1 MRLGRPG
8 LRRWQVARSESALVP
23 PMGTAEPGRDRR
35 IPALAGA
42 EHGLI
47 DLLRRYSP
55 REGWATLA
63 ILWGLVLVVG
73 VTIQQAEWT
82 DTPGMILIV
91 LLSSLAGLALAKARW
106 PWPVLI
112 VLGLALG
119 VVIVYWQ
126 ASRLVQDETFIGS
139 IRQTALRLNDWYQ
152 AAVSGGI
159 STDLMPFSMA
169 LLGGGW
175 LLGFFSTWF
184 LFRRRYVWPA
194 LILGGL
200 ALFTHISFLPS
211 ERIASFF
218 VFVALSMLLIVRMG
232 FVHSRIG
239 WGDAGTRFSAA
250 SAWVTMA
257 AALVLSALVLAIAAS
272 IPLNVYVSKTVASVW
287 TQARTPVSTLESGL
301 SRLVTGIASKK
312 NIHGRPFGDNLPFLG
327 PINFNGEVVFMADTE
342 YPSYWLSRTYSE
354 YTPKGWVA
362 GETKEVKVG
371 PETVPPPQGDAL
383 KRTAVPQSLMV
394 HFDSTSLLAGG
405 NLEWLNREATIEVL
419 SPKSFE
425 IGMADPS
432 GEADFPA
439 DVQAL
444 ATELRTKLS
453 SPLVSFVESEVAKL
467 IPDDLVV
474 THIDYSQAGG
484 KPQVDSVTLQRKESI
499 SPDVVSFE
507 FNQQLIRGETYDM
520 VSLVSTATN
529 EDLRRAGR
537 DYDASITDHY
547 LQLPGDLPERVR
559 ELARR
564 LTGTADTTLDKARA
578 IETYLR
584 GESFTYS
591 QDIESPPTDSDGVDH
606 FLFETRTGYSDYFA
620 SAMAVMLRSVGVP
633 ARLAAGYAPGEFDEA
648 SGLNAV
654 RDSDSH
660 AWVQVYFPEF
670 GWIDFE
676 PTPAWPDPYR
686 QIGRPASGGQIVAT
700 ADVPDQEAAEFQG
713 FVFPAQL
720 SAIGLGVEGG
730 FEGEDRGIDVVRMIV
745 LPIIAVI
752 VALLVVVAALQALWN
767 LALRG
772 LALEQQIYA
781 KMARLGGLAGVGR
794 YDSQTP
800 REYASSLAATLPGVA
815 GEAALVATR
824 YSAVTY
830 GAPAS
835 SSVDDYP
842 LRLAWKLIR
851 GALVGRI
858 ARRLVPRGWGQS
870 D

>member
-1 MRLGRPG
+1 M
-8 LRRWQVARSESALVP
+8 ARSEDVLTP
-23 PMGTAEPGRDRR
+23 PAGTAATGHERG
-35 IPALAGA
+35 LSGAGA
-42 EHGLI
+42 RHALI
-47 DLLRRYSP
+47 DLLSRYSP

-73 VTIQQAEWT
+73 VTIQQSEWT
-82 DTPGMILIV
+82 DTPGMVLIV
-91 LLSSLAGLALAKARW
+91 LLSSLAGLALAKVRW
-106 PWPVLI
+106 PWPVLV

-126 ASRLVQDETFIGS
+126 ASRLVEDESFTGS
-139 IRQTALRLNDWYQ
+139 IHQTALRLNDWYQ

-175 LLGFFSTWF
+175 LLGFFSSWF
-184 LFRRRYVWPA
+184 LFRRRYVWPT

-211 ERIASFF
+211 ERVASFF
-218 VFVALSMLLIVRMG
+218 IFVALSMLLLVRMG
-232 FVHSRIG
+232 FVHSQIG
-239 WGDAGTRFSAA
+239 WRDTGTRYSAA
-250 SAWVTMA
+250 WGWVTVA
-257 AALVLSALVLAIAAS
+257 AALSLSAVVLAIAAS
-272 IPLNVYVSKTVASVW
+272 IPLNVYVSKTVANVW
-287 TQARTPVSTLESGL
+287 TQARTPVASLESGL

-327 PINFNGEVVFMADTE
+327 PINFNGDVVFMADTE

-362 GETKEVKVG
+362 GETREVKVG

-383 KRTAVPQSLMV
+383 KRTAVPQSLLLQ
-394 HFDSTSLLAGG
+394 FDGTSLLAGG

-419 SPKSFE
+419 TPKSFE
-425 IGMADPS
+425 ISMADPS
-432 GEADFPA
+432 GEVDFPA
-439 DVQAL
+439 DVKAL
-444 ATELRTKLS
+444 ATELRTRLS
-453 SPLVSFVESEVAKL
+453 SPVVSFVESEVAKL

-474 THIDYSQAGG
+474 THIDYSQPGG
-484 KPQVDSVTLQRKESI
+484 KPRVDSVTLQRKESI

-507 FNQQLIRGETYDM
+507 FDEQLISGETYDM

-529 EDLRRAGR
+529 EDLRRSGTE
-537 DYDASITDHY
+537 YDASITDHY
-547 LQLPGDLPERVR
+547 LQLPGDLPERVG
-559 ELARR
+559 ELAGR
-564 LTGTADTTLDKARA
+564 LTRTADTPLDKARA

-591 QDIESPPTDSDGVDH
+591 QDIEAPPTDSDGVDH

-620 SAMAVMLRSVGVP
+620 SSMAVMLRSVGIP

-676 PTPAWPDPYR
+676 PTPAWPDPSR
-686 QIGRPASGGQIVAT
+686 QIGRPARGGQIVDA
-700 ADVPDQEAAEFQG
+700 AEAPDQEFAEFQG

-730 FEGEDRGIDVVRMIV
+730 FEGGDSGIDVMRVVV
-745 LPIIAVI
+745 LPIIFVI
-752 VALLVVVAALQALWN
+752 VALLLVVAALQVLWN
-767 LALRG
+767 LAQRG
-772 LALEQQIYA
+772 LALEQQVYA

-794 YDSQTP
+794 STSQTP
-800 REYASSLAATLPGVA
+800 REYASSLAAALPGVA

-830 GAPAS
+830 GGPAS
-835 SSVDDYP
+835 KSVDDLP
-842 LRLAWKLIR
+842 LSLAWKRIR
-851 GALVGRI
+851 GALVVRI
-858 ARRLVPRGWGQS
+858 VRRLVPRRRTRS

>member
-1 MRLGRPG
+1 MARREGILGPLAG
-8 LRRWQVARSESALVP
+8 TGAPAR
-23 PMGTAEPGRDRR
+23 GRERS
-35 IPALAGA
+35 LEGA
-42 EHGLI
+42 EHALI

-82 DTPGMILIV
+82 DTPGMVLIV
-91 LLSSLAGLALAKARW
+91 LLSSLAGLALAKVRW

-112 VLGLALG
+112 VIGLALG

-126 ASRLVQDETFIGS
+126 ATRLAPDESLIAS
-139 IRQTALRLNDWYQ
+139 IRQTAVRLNDWYQ

-175 LLGFFSTWF
+175 LLGFFSSWF

-211 ERIASFF
+211 ERVASFF
-218 VFVALSMLLIVRMG
+218 IFVALSMLLLVRMG
-232 FVHSRIG
+232 FVHRQIA
-239 WGDAGTRFSAA
+239 WRDAGTRFSAA
-250 SAWVTMA
+250 WGWVTVA
-257 AALVLSALVLAIAAS
+257 AALALSAIVLAVAAA
-272 IPLNVYVSKTVASVW
+272 IPLNVYVSKTVANVW
-287 TQARTPVSTLESGL
+287 TQARTPVASLESGL
-301 SRLVTGIASKK
+301 GRLVTGIASKK

-327 PINFNGEVVFMADTE
+327 SINFNGDVVFMADTE

-362 GETKEVKVG
+362 GETREVKVG
-371 PETVPPPQGDAL
+371 PDTVPPAQGDAL
-383 KRTAVPQSLMV
+383 KRTPVAQSLLLQ
-394 HFDSTSLLAGG
+394 FDSTSLLAGG

-425 IGMADPS
+425 ISIADPS
-432 GEADFPA
+432 GDADFPD
-439 DVQAL
+439 DVKEL
-444 ATELRTKLS
+444 ATELRTRLG
-453 SPLVSFVESEVAKL
+453 SPVVSFVESEVAKL

-474 THIDYSQAGG
+474 THIDYSQPGG
-484 KPQVDSVTLQRKESI
+484 KPRVDSVTLQRKESI

-507 FNQQLIRGETYDM
+507 FDEQLIRGETYDM
-520 VSLVSTATN
+520 VSLVSTASN
-529 EDLRRAGR
+529 EDLRRAGT
-537 DYDASITDHY
+537 DYDAAVTDHY
-547 LQLPGDLPERVR
+547 LQLPGDLPERVK
-559 ELARR
+559 ELAGR
-564 LTGTADTTLDKARA
+564 LTRTADTPLDKARA

-591 QDIESPPTDSDGVDH
+591 QDIEAPPTGSDGVDH

-620 SAMAVMLRSVGVP
+620 SSMAVMLRSVGVP

-676 PTPAWPDPYR
+676 PTPAWPDPHR
-686 QIGRPASGGQIVAT
+686 QIGRPASGGQAVEAIDA
-700 ADVPDQEAAEFQG
+700 PDQEFAEFQG
-713 FVFPAQL
+713 FAFPAQL
-720 SAIGLGVEGG
+720 SAIGLGTEGG
-730 FEGEDRGIDVVRMIV
+730 FEGGGGGIDVLRVVV

-752 VALLVVVAALQALWN
+752 VALLVLVAALQILWN

-772 LALEQQIYA
+772 LALEQQVYA
-781 KMARLGGLAGVGR
+781 KMARLGRLAGVGR
-794 YDSQTP
+794 SASQTP
-800 REYASSLAATLPGVA
+800 REYAGSLAAALPRVA
-815 GEAALVATR
+815 GDAALVATG

-830 GAPAS
+830 GAPAQA
-835 SSVDDYP
+835 SVDDLS
-842 LRLAWKLIR
+842 LREAWKRVR
-851 GALVGRI
+851 GAMLSRI
-858 ARRLVPRGWGQS
+858 IRRLVPGRRTGSG
-870 D
+870 

>member
-1 MRLGRPG
+1 M
-8 LRRWQVARSESALVP
+8 ARSEGVLAP
-23 PMGTAEPGRDRR
+23 PAGTAPGRDR
-35 IPALAGA
+35 ILSLAGA
-42 EHGLI
+42 EHALI
-47 DLLRRYSP
+47 ELLRRYSP
-55 REGWATLA
+55 QEGWATLA

-82 DTPGMILIV
+82 DTPGMVLII
-91 LLSSLAGLALAKARW
+91 LLSSLAGLALAKIRW

-126 ASRLVQDETFIGS
+126 ASRLVQDESFIGS
-139 IRQTALRLNDWYQ
+139 VHQTALRLNDWYQ

-175 LLGFFSTWF
+175 LLGFFSSWF

-211 ERIASFF
+211 ERVASFF
-218 VFVALSMLLIVRMG
+218 IFVALSMLLLVRMG
-232 FVHSRIG
+232 FVHNQIAWR
-239 WGDAGTRFSAA
+239 DAGTRFSAA
-250 SAWVTMA
+250 WGWMTVA
-257 AALVLSALVLAIAAS
+257 AALCLSAIVLAIAAS
-272 IPLNVYVSKTVASVW
+272 IPLNVYVSKTVANVW
-287 TQARTPVSTLESGL
+287 TQARTPVATLESGL

-327 PINFNGEVVFMADTE
+327 SIHFNGDVVFMADTE

-362 GETKEVKVG
+362 GDTREVKVG

-383 KRTAVPQSLMV
+383 KRTAVAQSLLLQ
-394 HFDSTSLLAGG
+394 FDSTSLLAGG
-405 NLEWLNREATIEVL
+405 NLEWLNRDATIEVL

-425 IGMADPS
+425 ISIGDPT
-432 GEADFPA
+432 GDADFPA
-439 DVQAL
+439 DVKEL
-444 ATELRTKLS
+444 ATELRTRLG
-453 SPLVSFVESEVAKL
+453 SPVVSFVESEVAKL

-474 THIDYSQAGG
+474 THIDYSQPGG
-484 KPQVDSVTLQRKESI
+484 KPRVDSVTLQRKESI

-507 FNQQLIRGETYDM
+507 FDEQLIRGETYDM

-529 EDLRRAGR
+529 EDLRRAGTE
-537 DYDASITDHY
+537 YDASITDHY
-547 LQLPGDLPERVR
+547 LQLPGDLPERVS
-559 ELARR
+559 ELAGR
-564 LTGTADTTLDKARA
+564 LTSTADTPLDKARA

-591 QDIESPPTDSDGVDH
+591 QDIEAPPTGSDGVDH

-620 SAMAVMLRSVGVP
+620 SSMAVMLRSVGVP

-676 PTPAWPDPYR
+676 PTPAWPDPNR
-686 QIGRPASGGQIVAT
+686 QIGRPASGGQVVDT
-700 ADVPDQEAAEFQG
+700 TDTFDDQEFAEFQG

-730 FEGEDRGIDVVRMIV
+730 FEGEDSSIDVVRVIV

-752 VALLVVVAALQALWN
+752 VALLVLVAALQALWN

-772 LALEQQIYA
+772 LALEQQVYA

-794 YDSQTP
+794 SASQTP
-800 REYASSLAATLPGVA
+800 REYAGSLAAALPGVA
-815 GEAALVATR
+815 GEATLVASR

-835 SSVDDYP
+835 TPVDDLP
-842 LRLAWKLIR
+842 LRLAWKRIR

-858 ARRLVPRGWGQS
+858 ARRLVPRGRARS

>member
-1 MRLGRPG
+1 M
-8 LRRWQVARSESALVP
+8 ARSEGVLTP
-23 PMGTAEPGRDRR
+23 PAGTAATGHERGLS
-35 IPALAGA
+35 LAGA
-42 EHGLI
+42 RHALI
-47 DLLRRYSP
+47 DLLSRYSP

-82 DTPGMILIV
+82 DTPGMVLIV
-91 LLSSLAGLALAKARW
+91 LLSSLAGLALAKVRW
-106 PWPVLI
+106 PWPVLV

-126 ASRLVQDETFIGS
+126 ASRLVEDESFTGS
-139 IRQTALRLNDWYQ
+139 IHQTALRLNDWYQ

-175 LLGFFSTWF
+175 LLGFFSSWF
-184 LFRRRYVWPA
+184 LFRRRYVWPT

-211 ERIASFF
+211 ERVASFF
-218 VFVALSMLLIVRMG
+218 IFVALSMLLLVRMG
-232 FVHSRIG
+232 FVHSQIG
-239 WGDAGTRFSAA
+239 WRDTGTRYSAA
-250 SAWVTMA
+250 WGWVTVA
-257 AALVLSALVLAIAAS
+257 AALSLSAVVLAIAAS
-272 IPLNVYVSKTVASVW
+272 IPLNVYVSKTVANVW
-287 TQARTPVSTLESGL
+287 TQARTPVASLESGL

-362 GETKEVKVG
+362 GETREVKVG

-383 KRTAVPQSLMV
+383 KRTAVPQSLLLQ
-394 HFDSTSLLAGG
+394 FDGTSLLAGG

-419 SPKSFE
+419 TPKSFE
-425 IGMADPS
+425 ISMADPG
-432 GEADFPA
+432 GEVDFPA
-439 DVQAL
+439 DVKAL
-444 ATELRTKLS
+444 ATELRTRLS
-453 SPLVSFVESEVAKL
+453 SPVVSFVESEVAKL

-474 THIDYSQAGG
+474 THIDYSQPGG
-484 KPQVDSVTLQRKESI
+484 KPRVDSVTLQRKESI

-507 FNQQLIRGETYDM
+507 FDEQLISGETYDM

-529 EDLRRAGR
+529 EDLRRSGTE
-537 DYDASITDHY
+537 YDASITDHY

-559 ELARR
+559 ELAGR
-564 LTGTADTTLDKARA
+564 LTRTADTPLDKARA

-591 QDIESPPTDSDGVDH
+591 QDIEAPPTDSDGVDH

-620 SAMAVMLRSVGVP
+620 SSMAVMLRSVGIP

-686 QIGRPASGGQIVAT
+686 QIGRPARGGQIVDA
-700 ADVPDQEAAEFQG
+700 AEAPDQEFAEFQG

-730 FEGEDRGIDVVRMIV
+730 FEGGDSGIDVMRVVV
-745 LPIIAVI
+745 LPIIFVI
-752 VALLVVVAALQALWN
+752 VALLLVVAALQVLWN
-767 LALRG
+767 LAQRG
-772 LALEQQIYA
+772 LALEQQVYA

-794 YDSQTP
+794 STSQTP
-800 REYASSLAATLPGVA
+800 REYASSLAAALPGVA

-830 GAPAS
+830 GGPAS
-835 SSVDDYP
+835 KSVDDLP
-842 LRLAWKLIR
+842 LSLAWKRIR
-851 GALVGRI
+851 GALVVRI
-858 ARRLVPRGWGQS
+858 VRRLVPRRRTRS

>member
-1 MRLGRPG
+1 M
-8 LRRWQVARSESALVP
+8 ARSEGVLGPLA
-23 PMGTAEPGRDRR
+23 GTGAPGRGRER
-35 IPALAGA
+35 YLSGA
-42 EHGLI
+42 ERALI

-82 DTPGMILIV
+82 DTPGMVLIV
-91 LLSSLAGLALAKARW
+91 LLSSLAGLALAKVRW

-112 VLGLALG
+112 VIGLALG

-126 ASRLVQDETFIGS
+126 AARLAPDESLIAS
-139 IRQTALRLNDWYQ
+139 IRQTAVRLNDWYQ

-175 LLGFFSTWF
+175 LLGFFSSWF

-211 ERIASFF
+211 ERVASFF
-218 VFVALSMLLIVRMG
+218 IFVALSMLLLVRMG
-232 FVHSRIG
+232 FVHRQIA
-239 WGDAGTRFSAA
+239 WRDTGTRFSAA
-250 SAWVTMA
+250 WGWVTVA
-257 AALVLSALVLAIAAS
+257 AALALSAVVLAVAAA
-272 IPLNVYVSKTVASVW
+272 IPLNVYVSKTVAGVW
-287 TQARTPVSTLESGL
+287 TQARTPVASLESGL
-301 SRLVTGIASKK
+301 GRLVTGIASKK

-327 PINFNGEVVFMADTE
+327 SINFNGDVVFMADTE

-362 GETKEVKVG
+362 GETREVKVG
-371 PETVPPPQGDAL
+371 PDTVPPAQGDAL
-383 KRTAVPQSLMV
+383 KRTPVAQSLLLQ
-394 HFDSTSLLAGG
+394 FDGTSLLAGG

-425 IGMADPS
+425 ISIADPS
-432 GEADFPA
+432 GDADFPD
-439 DVQAL
+439 DVREL
-444 ATELRTKLS
+444 ATELRTRLS
-453 SPLVSFVESEVAKL
+453 SPVVSFVESEVAKL

-474 THIDYSQAGG
+474 THIDYSQPGG
-484 KPQVDSVTLQRKESI
+484 KPRVDSVTLQRKESI

-507 FNQQLIRGETYDM
+507 FDEQMIRGETYDM
-520 VSLVSTATN
+520 VSLVSTASN
-529 EDLRRAGR
+529 EDLRRAGT
-537 DYDASITDHY
+537 DYDAAVTDHY
-547 LQLPGDLPERVR
+547 LQLPGDLPERVKD
-559 ELARR
+559 LAGR
-564 LTGTADTTLDKARA
+564 LTRTADTPLDKARA

-591 QDIESPPTDSDGVDH
+591 QDIEAPPTGSDGVDH

-620 SAMAVMLRSVGVP
+620 SSMAVMLRSVGVP

-676 PTPAWPDPYR
+676 PTPAWPDPNR
-686 QIGRPASGGQIVAT
+686 QIGRPASGGQAVEAIDA
-700 ADVPDQEAAEFQG
+700 PDQELAEFQG
-713 FVFPAQL
+713 FAFPAQL
-720 SAIGLGVEGG
+720 AAIGLGTEGG
-730 FEGEDRGIDVVRMIV
+730 FEGGGGGIDVLRVVV

-752 VALLVVVAALQALWN
+752 VALLVLVAALQILWN

-772 LALEQQIYA
+772 LALEQQVYA
-781 KMARLGGLAGVGR
+781 KMARLGRLAGVGR
-794 YDSQTP
+794 SASQTP
-800 REYASSLAATLPGVA
+800 REYAHSLAAALPGVA
-815 GEAALVATR
+815 GDAALVATG

-830 GAPAS
+830 GAPAQA
-835 SSVDDYP
+835 SVDDLS
-842 LRLAWKLIR
+842 LREAWKRVR
-851 GALVGRI
+851 GAMLSRMV
-858 ARRLVPRGWGQS
+858 RRLVPGRRTGSG
-870 D
+870 

>member
-1 MRLGRPG
+1 M
-8 LRRWQVARSESALVP
+8 ARSESVLVP
-23 PMGTAEPGRDRR
+23 PAGTAARSRYG
-35 IPALAGA
+35 ILSLAGA
-42 EHGLI
+42 EHALI

-82 DTPGMILIV
+82 DTPGMVLIV
-91 LLSSLAGLALAKARW
+91 LLSSLAGLAMAKVRW
-106 PWPVLI
+106 PWPVL
-112 VLGLALG
+112 VVFGLALG

-126 ASRLVQDETFIGS
+126 ASRLVQDESFTGS
-139 IRQTALRLNDWYQ
+139 IHQTALRLNDWYQ

-175 LLGFFSTWF
+175 LLGFFSSWF

-211 ERIASFF
+211 ERVASFF
-218 VFVALSMLLIVRMG
+218 IFVALSMLLLVRMG
-232 FVHSRIG
+232 FVHSQIG
-239 WGDAGTRFSAA
+239 WRDTGTRFSAA
-250 SAWVTMA
+250 WGWVTVA
-257 AALVLSALVLAIAAS
+257 AALSLSAIVLTVAAS
-272 IPLNVYVSKTVASVW
+272 IPLNVYVSKTVANVW
-287 TQARTPVSTLESGL
+287 TQARTPVASLESGL
-301 SRLVTGIASKK
+301 SRLVTGIASKR

-362 GETKEVKVG
+362 GETREVKVG

-383 KRTAVPQSLMV
+383 KRTAVPQSLLLQ
-394 HFDSTSLLAGG
+394 FDGTSLLAGG

-425 IGMADPS
+425 ISMADPS

-439 DVQAL
+439 DVKAL
-444 ATELRTKLS
+444 ATELRTRLS
-453 SPLVSFVESEVAKL
+453 SPVVSFVESEVAKL

-474 THIDYSQAGG
+474 THIDYSQPGG
-484 KPQVDSVTLQRKESI
+484 RPQVDSVTLQRKESI

-507 FNQQLIRGETYDM
+507 FDEQLISGETYDM

-529 EDLRRAGR
+529 EDLRRAGT

-559 ELARR
+559 ELAGR
-564 LTGTADTTLDKARA
+564 LTRTADTPLDKARA

-591 QDIESPPTDSDGVDH
+591 QDIEAPPTSSDGVDH

-620 SAMAVMLRSVGVP
+620 SSMAVMLRSAGVP

-670 GWIDFE
+670 GWVDFE

-686 QIGRPASGGQIVAT
+686 QIGRPTRGGQIVDT
-700 ADVPDQEAAEFQG
+700 ADSPDQEFAEFQG

-720 SAIGLGVEGG
+720 SAIGLGAEGG
-730 FEGEDRGIDVVRMIV
+730 FEGGDRGIDVMRVVV
-745 LPIIAVI
+745 LPIIVVI
-752 VALLVVVAALQALWN
+752 VALLLVVAALQVLWN
-767 LALRG
+767 LAQRG
-772 LALEQQIYA
+772 LALEQQVYA

-794 YDSQTP
+794 SGSQTP
-800 REYASSLAATLPGVA
+800 REYAGSLAAALPGVA

-830 GAPAS
+830 GGPAS
-835 SSVDDYP
+835 TSVDDLP
-842 LRLAWKLIR
+842 MHLAWKRIR
-851 GALVGRI
+851 GALVVRI
-858 ARRLVPRGWGQS
+858 FRRLVPMRRTRS